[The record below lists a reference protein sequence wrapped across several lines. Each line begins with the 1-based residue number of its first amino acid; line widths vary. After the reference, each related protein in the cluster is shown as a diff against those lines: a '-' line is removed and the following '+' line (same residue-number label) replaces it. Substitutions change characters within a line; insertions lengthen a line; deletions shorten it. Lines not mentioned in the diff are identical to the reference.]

1 MSLTIRVFKATGRN
15 LRLGAAI
22 ALVSTI
28 ALSGCTTGEVFHQGY
43 VVDQTALELT
53 PVGSSREQ
61 VLLSL
66 GTPSTTAT
74 FDNEVFYYVSQKR
87 TRAAMF
93 MKPKLVD
100 QSVLAVYFD
109 EEGTVKQIA
118 NYTLQDGRVFDMI
131 SRTQC
136 ASTAS
141 SSKRHDVGDLDHR
154 VHGRA
159 GGVLVR
165 IADGITGD
173 GSLVGFEPF
182 SCLTPS
188 LSTKPSSKDFLAL
201 SQAPPPGSHR
211 DGHEEAVDDHAQKH
225 RTDCGKGL
233 KPCPRSAAR
242 RSRTH
247 DRCEAPAAATA
258 RSFP

>member
-1 MSLTIRVFKATGRN
+1 MAVRYHRNDGRLACCIRAEAGLPNGTQNAMAAAFKPACQREMSLTIRVFKATGRN

-87 TRAAMF
+87 VRAANF

-131 SRTQC
+131 SRTTPTASKDETFLLQILTGAGS
-136 ASTAS
+136 ASTANS
-141 SSKRHDVGDLDHR
+141 VAKSIF
-154 VHGRA
+154 
-159 GGVLVR
+159 GG
-165 IADGITGD
+165 
-173 GSLVGFEPF
+173 GS
-182 SCLTPS
+182 
-188 LSTKPSSKDFLAL
+188 
-201 SQAPPPGSHR
+201 
-211 DGHEEAVDDHAQKH
+211 
-225 RTDCGKGL
+225 
-233 KPCPRSAAR
+233 
-242 RSRTH
+242 
-247 DRCEAPAAATA
+247 
-258 RSFP
+258 